1 VSGELGVLEGLRV
14 GFGMSAQQHK
24 PDEPLRLAGLE
35 LQGGSAASGATDGDV
50 ISRAVVDAMLSAC
63 GLPEI
68 GALLD
73 PVEMAA
79 SSCDSYMLLSQ
90 LVGALRRKRLR
101 ALLNLSIKLLMA
113 DPLGP
118 TERARM
124 VGLLASALDVL
135 PGQVSLS
142 CGTDDGLLGAPDRP
156 QCAALAY
163 ALCVIATPGKSV
175 KVPAAPYSAAQA
187 AARNSGAARD
197 EDSLAGRPRD
207 FETAVRSKLPPLPPA
222 PPPRSGDTLIV
233 YADGASRG
241 NPGPAATGWLVLDA
255 QGQLVGEGGT
265 TLGERTN
272 NEAEYEAVLEV
283 ARWIESTLG
292 RDFHL
297 LIRSDSELLIHQ
309 LRGEWKVKDPELRQ
323 LAMRAMNTLLFFTT
337 FELSHV
343 PRAENSR
350 ADALANR
357 ALDEAGKQQKA

>member
-1 VSGELGVLEGLRV
+1 MNGQLGMLEGLRV
-14 GFGMSAQQHK
+14 GFGMSAQQRRK
-24 PDEPLRLAGLE
+24 AEPLRLAGLE
-35 LQGGSAASGATDGDV
+35 LQGGQAASRATDGDV
-50 ISRAVVDAMLSAC
+50 ISRAVVDALLSAC

-79 SSCDSYMLLSQ
+79 SAGDSYMLLSQ

-101 ALLNLSIKLLMA
+101 ALLNLNVKLLMA
-113 DPLGP
+113 DPPGP
-118 TERARM
+118 AERARM

-142 CGTDDGLLGAPDRP
+142 CGTDEGLLGVQDKPVY
-156 QCAALAY
+156 AAFAY
-163 ALCVIATPGKSV
+163 LLCVITTPGRSAE
-175 KVPAAPYSAAQA
+175 VPAATYSAAQA
-187 AARNSGAARD
+187 AARNSGTARD
-197 EDSLAGRPRD
+197 EDVLAGRPRD

-255 QGQLVGEGGT
+255 QGRLVGEGGM

-283 ARWIESTLG
+283 ARWIESTHG

-297 LIRSDSELLIHQ
+297 LIRSDSELLIRQ
-309 LRGEWKVKDPELRQ
+309 LRGEWKVKDSELRQ

-343 PRAENSR
+343 PRAENTR

-357 ALDEAGKQQKA
+357 ALDEASKQ